1 MSLIVTWERLFRDP
15 DTLPRGK
22 SIGLIYAG
30 QASDRPRLLD
40 YLKYN
45 PRFGGYNIGH
55 VGIDYEGL
63 ILSALYI
70 ADTLDE
76 TEAKARTDGW
86 GENGLHL

>member
-1 MSLIVTWERLFRDP
+1 MSLIVTWDRLFREP

-22 SIGLIYAG
+22 DIGLIYAG

-40 YLKYN
+40 YLAYN
-45 PRFGGYNIGH
+45 PRF
-55 VGIDYEGL
+55 EGL
-63 ILSALYI
+63 SLGALYI

-86 GENGLHL
+86 GENGLHR

>member
-45 PRFGGYNIGH
+45 PRF
-55 VGIDYEGL
+55 EGL
-63 ILSALYI
+63 ILTALYI

-76 TEAKARTDGW
+76 AGAMARA
-86 GENGLHL
+86 NGFGK